1 MKLYMGKGK
10 KEEAKKKRRRK
21 TVVKEK
27 GVLKYTLTQ
36 GAMEK
41 GKNGNSLIQQ
51 VGGLQ
56 RFDMKYPEY

>member
-1 MKLYMGKGK
+1 MGKGK

-41 GKNGNSLIQQ
+41 GKNGNSLI
-51 VGGLQ
+51 
-56 RFDMKYPEY
+56 